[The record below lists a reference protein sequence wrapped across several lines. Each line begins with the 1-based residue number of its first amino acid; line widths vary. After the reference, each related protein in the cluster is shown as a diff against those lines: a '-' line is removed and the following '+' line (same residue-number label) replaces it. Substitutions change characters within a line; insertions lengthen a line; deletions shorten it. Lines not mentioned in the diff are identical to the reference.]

1 MLVLPPVP
9 LLLDPELVPL
19 VPVLVLTVCVWR
31 TVTLQTKLGN
41 ILIVN
46 IFILNPLI
54 TNFNTGP
61 K

>member
-19 VPVLVLTVCVWR
+19 VPVLVLPVCVWR
-31 TVTLQTKLGN
+31 TVTLRTKLGD

-46 IFILNPLI
+46 NIYLKS
-54 TNFNTGP
+54 FNNGF
-61 K
+61 

>member
-19 VPVLVLTVCVWR
+19 VPVLVLPVCVWR

-46 IFILNPLI
+46 IFILNPLM